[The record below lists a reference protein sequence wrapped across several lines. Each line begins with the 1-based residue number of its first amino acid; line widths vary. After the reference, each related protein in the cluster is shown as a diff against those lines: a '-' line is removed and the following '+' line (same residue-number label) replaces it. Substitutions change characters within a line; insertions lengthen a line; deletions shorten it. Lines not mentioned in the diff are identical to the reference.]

1 MNPSHRRRNLRRHRV
16 GLLAAIGVAGAV
28 VLAACGGPAAS
39 ETPTEQSGATTA
51 AANTTTAAA
60 DGTSGSETPGDS
72 ADAGS
77 SAVTLIT
84 HDSFAVDP
92 DVLAAFE
99 KKSGLTVTVLAQGD
113 AGEMLS
119 KAIVTKSNPLGDAIF
134 GIDNTFASKAL
145 AAGILA
151 PYSSPLVGDGADAYA
166 IDPDNRLT
174 AVDFGDVCVNVDHR
188 YFAERGLQEPATF
201 EDLAK
206 PEYKDMLVTEDAA
219 TSSPGLAFLLGT
231 IAHFGADGWQAY
243 WSSLVENGVKVA
255 GGWTDA
261 YTVDF
266 SGSSGHGDRP
276 LVVSYAS
283 SPPSEVPEG
292 ATEAPT
298 GALLDT
304 CFRQVEY
311 AGVLAGAKNPKG
323 AEQVIDFLLSDEFQ
337 AQIPA
342 QMWVYPV
349 DRNAPLP
356 KDWAAYA
363 PVATDPATIDPADI
377 DAHRQQW
384 IDEFT
389 DIVRG

>member
-1 MNPSHRRRNLRRHRV
+1 MRAAAV
-16 GLLAAIGVAGAV
+16 GGVILLAAVACGNTGQSEAGTAGASAGASGSA
-28 VLAACGGPAAS
+28 LSDTGGPA
-39 ETPTEQSGATTA
+39 
-51 AANTTTAAA
+51 
-60 DGTSGSETPGDS
+60 
-72 ADAGS
+72 S

-99 KKSGLTVTVLAQGD
+99 KESGIAVTVLAQGD

-134 GIDNTFASKAL
+134 GIDNTFATKAL
-145 AAGILA
+145 DAGILT
-151 PYSSPLVGDGADAYA
+151 PYASPLVGNGADAYA
-166 IDPDNRLT
+166 IDSENRLT

-188 YFAERGLQEPATF
+188 YFAEHKIAEPATF

-206 PEYKDMLVTEDAA
+206 PEYKGMLVVEDAA

-231 IAHFGADGWQAY
+231 IAHFGDDGWQAY
-243 WSSLVENGVKVA
+243 WTSLVANGVKVV

-311 AGVLAGAKNPKG
+311 AGVLAGAKNPQG
-323 AEQVIDFLLSDEFQ
+323 AEKVIDVLLSDAFQ
-337 AQIPA
+337 AQIPE

-349 DRNAPLP
+349 DTSVTLP
-356 KDWAAYA
+356 SDWAAYA
-363 PVATDPATIDPADI
+363 PVATDPPTLDPSAI

>member
-231 IAHFGADGWQAY
+231 IAHFGADGWQA
-243 WSSLVENGVKVA
+243 
-255 GGWTDA
+255 
-261 YTVDF
+261 
-266 SGSSGHGDRP
+266 
-276 LVVSYAS
+276 
-283 SPPSEVPEG
+283 
-292 ATEAPT
+292 
-298 GALLDT
+298 
-304 CFRQVEY
+304 
-311 AGVLAGAKNPKG
+311 
-323 AEQVIDFLLSDEFQ
+323 
-337 AQIPA
+337 
-342 QMWVYPV
+342 
-349 DRNAPLP
+349 
-356 KDWAAYA
+356 
-363 PVATDPATIDPADI
+363 
-377 DAHRQQW
+377 
-384 IDEFT
+384 
-389 DIVRG
+389 